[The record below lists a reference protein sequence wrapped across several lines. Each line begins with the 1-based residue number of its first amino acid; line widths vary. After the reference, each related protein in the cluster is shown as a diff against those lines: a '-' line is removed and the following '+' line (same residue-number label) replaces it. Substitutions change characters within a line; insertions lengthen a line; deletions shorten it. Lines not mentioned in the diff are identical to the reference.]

1 MADEERRTIKIFIS
15 AGEASGDLHG
25 SYLARALKTL
35 APNLRLTCMGG
46 RFLEEAGAEVLVDY
60 RRLSVVG
67 LSEVVA
73 HLRVIWQAWRTIAS
87 HLSRN
92 PPDTIVL
99 IDFPDFNFLLAR
111 LAKRRGIRVFYYIS
125 PQVWA
130 WRSGRVRTIR
140 RLVDTM
146 AVILPFESA
155 FYERHRMKVRFVGH
169 PLLDVLAEIP
179 PIDQVKQRYRN
190 TDAGRLIGVLPGSR
204 QSEIRS
210 LLHILLESAEILR
223 NRLPDV
229 SFIIAVAPSLNEAF
243 FEEALAG
250 RDLPVRLVRGDTY
263 GVIRACD
270 LLLTVSGTAT
280 LEAAVLGTPMIITN
294 RVSDL
299 SYHLGRRLIKVNYI
313 GLPNLIAGRR
323 IVPEFVQQNA
333 RAELIAGEALNL
345 LEHPER
351 LYEQRR
357 ELGLIK
363 TSLGE
368 PGVALRVARLVLEN
382 VR

>member
-1 MADEERRTIKIFIS
+1 MADQERRTIKIFIS

-25 SYLARALKTL
+25 SYLARALKAL

-67 LSEVVA
+67 LSEVVG
-73 HLRVIWQAWRTIAS
+73 HLRVIWQAWRTIVS

-99 IDFPDFNFLLAR
+99 IDFPDFNLILAR
-111 LAKRRGIRVFYYIS
+111 WAKRRGIRVFYYIS

-140 RLVDTM
+140 RLVDAM

-169 PLLDVLAEIP
+169 PLLDVLAETP
-179 PIDQVKQRYRN
+179 PLDQAKQRYRD
-190 TDAGRLIGVLPGSR
+190 TDTGRLIGVLPGSR

-210 LLHILLESAEILR
+210 LLHVLLETAEILR
-223 NRLPDV
+223 KRLPDV
-229 SFIIAVAPSLNEAF
+229 SFIIPVAPSLDEAV
-243 FEEALAG
+243 FEAALAG
-250 RDLPVRLVRGDTY
+250 RDLPVRLVKGDTY
-263 GVIRACD
+263 GAIRACD

-323 IVPEFVQQNA
+323 IVPEFVQRNA
-333 RAELIAGEALNL
+333 RPELIAAEALNL

-351 LYEQRR
+351 LHEQRR
-357 ELGLIK
+357 ELGLIR

-368 PGVALRVARLVLEN
+368 PGVASRVARLVLEN
-382 VR
+382 VP